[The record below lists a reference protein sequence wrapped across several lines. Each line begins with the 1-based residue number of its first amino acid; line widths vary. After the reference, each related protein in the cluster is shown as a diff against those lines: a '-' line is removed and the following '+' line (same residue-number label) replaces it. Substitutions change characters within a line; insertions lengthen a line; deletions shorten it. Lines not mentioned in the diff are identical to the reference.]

1 MKSWKMI
8 VVGACAGLLLVAGC
22 TANLSSAD
30 RAKVD
35 EAIAAGQKA
44 ADAAEEAK
52 QAALRAEEAAQLA
65 NSNAQASKK
74 AFERGLRK

>member
-1 MKSWKMI
+1 MKSWKLI
-8 VVGACAGLLLVAGC
+8 VGGACVALLLVAGC
-22 TANLSSAD
+22 TANLSDAD

-35 EAIAAGQKA
+35 EAIAVGQKA

>member
-1 MKSWKMI
+1 MKSWKLI
-8 VVGACAGLLLVAGC
+8 VGGACVALLLVAGC

-35 EAIAAGQKA
+35 EAITAGQRA